1 MNIAL
6 FGTSADPPTLGHQA
20 ILEWLSQHFDL
31 CVVWVSN
38 NPFKSH
44 QADLEQRLHMMQ
56 VEIASLQP
64 KYHNLELHP
73 EISNPRTLI
82 TLEQAKGIWPDAKF
96 TLVVGVDLIAQLPSW
111 YRADQLLQ
119 QISILV
125 VPRAGYA
132 TPWQEIDLLK
142 ARGIEIAIA
151 EFSVPMVS
159 SSAYRN
165 NGDRS
170 GLIPS
175 VAEYIDREHLYQWQD
190 QWQET
195 SKNIH

>member
-6 FGTSADPPTLGHQA
+6 FGTSADPPTLGHQT
-20 ILEWLSQHFDL
+20 ILEWLSQHYDL

-44 QADLEQRLHMMQ
+44 QAVLEKRLHMMQ
-56 VEIASLQP
+56 VAIASIQP
-64 KYHNLELHP
+64 KYNNLEFHP
-73 EISNPRTLI
+73 EISNPRTLV
-82 TLEQAKGIWPDAKF
+82 TLEQAKLIWPNARF
-96 TLVVGVDLIAQLPSW
+96 TLVVGVDLITQLPSW
-111 YRADQLLQ
+111 YRADELLP
-119 QISILV
+119 QINILV
-125 VPRAGYA
+125 VPRAGYIM
-132 TPWQEIDLLK
+132 PWQ
-142 ARGIEIAIA
+142 EIAIA
-151 EFSVPMVS
+151 EFSVPKVS

-175 VAEYIDREHLYQWQD
+175 VAAYIDREHLYEWQD

-195 SKNIH
+195 NRNIH

>member
-6 FGTSADPPTLGHQA
+6 FGTSADPPTLGHQT
-20 ILEWLSQHFDL
+20 ILEWLSAHFDL

-56 VEIASLQP
+56 VAIAAMQS
-64 KYHNLELHP
+64 KYHNLEFHP

-82 TLEQAKGIWPDAKF
+82 TLEQAKAIWPNAKF

-111 YRADQLLQ
+111 YRADELLA

-132 TPWQEIDLLK
+132 IPAQEIDRLRE
-142 ARGIEIAIA
+142 RGVEIAIA
-151 EFSVPMVS
+151 ELSVPMVS

-165 NGDRS
+165 NGDRT
-170 GLIPS
+170 GIIPS

-190 QWQET
+190 R
-195 SKNIH
+195 

>member
-44 QADLEQRLHMMQ
+44 QADLEQRLYMMQ
-56 VEIASLQP
+56 VAIASMQS

-82 TLEQAKGIWPDAKF
+82 TLEQAKVIWPDAKF

-111 YRADQLLQ
+111 YRADQLLS

-142 ARGIEIAIA
+142 VRGIEIAIA

-175 VAEYIDREHLYQWQD
+175 VAAYIDREHLYQWRD

-195 SKNIH
+195 NKNIH

>member
-20 ILEWLSQHFDL
+20 ILEWLCQHFDL

-44 QADLEQRLHMMQ
+44 QADLGQRLHMMQ
-56 VEIASLQP
+56 VAIASLQTQ
-64 KYHNLELHP
+64 YENLELHP
-73 EISNPRTLI
+73 EISNPHTLI
-82 TLEQAKGIWPDAKF
+82 TLEQAKAIWPNAKF

-111 YRADQLLQ
+111 YRADRLLQ

-132 TPWQEIDLLK
+132 IPRQEIDRLK
-142 ARGIEIAIA
+142 ARGVEITIA

-170 GLIPS
+170 SLTPS
-175 VAEYIDREHLYQWQD
+175 VAAYIDREHLYQWQ
-190 QWQET
+190 ET
-195 SKNIH
+195 NKNIP

>member
-6 FGTSADPPTLGHQA
+6 FGTSADPPTLGHQT
-20 ILEWLSQHFDL
+20 ILEWLSEHFDL

-56 VEIASLQP
+56 VAIASMQS
-64 KYHNLELHP
+64 KYRNLELHP

-82 TLEQAKGIWPDAKF
+82 TLEQAKLIWPNAKF

-111 YRADQLLQ
+111 YRADELLA
-119 QISILV
+119 QIDILV
-125 VPRAGYA
+125 VPRAGYIE
-132 TPWQEIDLLK
+132 PSEEIDRLRD
-142 ARGIEIAIA
+142 RGVEIAIA

-175 VAEYIDREHLYQWQD
+175 VAEYIDREHLYQWQ
-190 QWQET
+190 ET
-195 SKNIH
+195 NKNIH

>member
-6 FGTSADPPTLGHQA
+6 FGTSADPPTLGHQS

-56 VEIASLQP
+56 VAIASMPPQ
-64 KYHNLELHP
+64 YDNLELHP

-82 TLEQAKGIWPDAKF
+82 TLEQAKVIWPNAKF

-111 YRADQLLQ
+111 YRADELLQ

-132 TPWQEIDLLK
+132 IPWREIDHLK

-151 EFSVPMVS
+151 EFSVPKAS

-195 SKNIH
+195 NRNIH